1 MEDSEK
7 RMQYLFHRYLDD
19 QLSMEEFEEFCEL
32 AGNGPEELREALANL
47 WEGTA
52 NASPLLTAAE
62 WNAVMP
68 SLIANEAP
76 GRKRS
81 SRLFSWR
88 AAAAAVVI
96 TGLGL
101 LYLSVRKDATNEQLT
116 SRQQI
121 PEDIKPGGNK
131 AILTLADGTTINL
144 DSAGTGNIA
153 RQGNTQILKS
163 DSNSLSYQATQGNTA
178 TAYNTLTTPPGGQY
192 TLTLSD
198 GSRVWL
204 NAGSSIRFPATFNGQ
219 EREVEL
225 TGEAYFEVAKDAAH
239 IFRVSVNG
247 TQVEV
252 LGTSFNIM
260 AYNNEAAIKTTLLE
274 GSIRVEY
281 NGTPLQLKPGQQAQV
296 NKQKG
301 IKLIE
306 NTDIQEAIAWK
317 NHLFWFNNADIPS
330 VMREIARWYNID
342 IIITGDISWHFTGS
356 IPREATISEVFGILQ
371 EAGKIHIVTRDRKI
385 IVSP

>member
-1 MEDSEK
+1 MKDSEK

-19 QLSMEEFEEFCEL
+19 QLSIEEFEEFCEL
-32 AGNGPEELREALANL
+32 AGNSPEELREALANL

-81 SRLFSWR
+81 SRLFIWR

-101 LYLSVRKDATNEQLT
+101 LYLSVRKNTTNEQLT

-121 PEDIKPGGNK
+121 PEDIKPGSNK

-178 TAYNTLTTPPGGQY
+178 TAYNTLTTPLGGQY

-219 EREVEL
+219 ERGVEL

-260 AYNNEAAIKTTLLE
+260 AYNNEAAIKATLLE

-317 NHLFWFNNADIPS
+317 NHLFWFNNTDIPS